1 MTSKMIKISHR
12 NSVPLPP
19 PGTNHWGSRKKA
31 SVVLAIRS
39 GLICREDACRDY
51 LLSLEELAAWEA
63 AFDRGGHRAL
73 TNKVAVP
80 RANREKP
87 PNGSD
92 LVASVPH
99 LS

>member
-1 MTSKMIKISHR
+1 MKMIKISHR
-12 NSVPLPP
+12 NSVPLPS
-19 PGTNHWGSRKKA
+19 PGTKTWGSRKKA

-51 LLSLEELAAWEA
+51 MLSAEELAQWEA

-73 TNKVAVP
+73 TK
-80 RANREKP
+80 K
-87 PNGSD
+87 GSLRQD
-92 LVASVPH
+92 ARRNAPVLADVPH